1 MSEFFMQWGGPSH
14 CLNPIN
20 VSNRQRV
27 QGDCVWKAGETD
39 STVWPW
45 FELVFTVYV
54 VYKFKTSRPSA
65 ISERSQCT
73 LSLARRIW
81 IHILP
86 LRRTSPH
93 PPLSNPRE
101 GLRLPV
107 SLSSSGF
114 LFCCFV
120 FVQMAYLRL
129 DYLPRTRG
137 RRSYYLYVCL
147 CTTACT
153 HVHPQPRFA
162 PVFPPPDVCEAVWK
176 WWLRWKGAR
185 RRGVMK
191 GRVDAWEWRMK
202 GSLLGSEEM
211 CERRRV
217 RPWSGEGGACFVALE
232 RTTLSFQT
240 FGLGIFLQSV
250 AV

>member
-1 MSEFFMQWGGPSH
+1 MNSLWSAGGPSH

-20 VSNRQRV
+20 VSNSKRV
-27 QGDCVWKAGETD
+27 QGDCVWKGGETD
-39 STVWPW
+39 SAVWPW
-45 FELVFTVYV
+45 FELVFTVHAAC
-54 VYKFKTSRPSA
+54 KSKTSRSSA
-65 ISERSQCT
+65 ILERSQCT

-81 IHILP
+81 RRILL

-93 PPLSNPRE
+93 PPLSNPLE

-129 DYLPRTRG
+129 DYLPLTG
-137 RRSYYLYVCL
+137 SRRSYYLYVCL
-147 CTTACT
+147 CTTACART
-153 HVHPQPRFA
+153 CTRSLVS
-162 PVFPPPDVCEAVWK
+162 PPSSRRLVSARPFQSGDCNERGRGEEGWRREG
-176 WWLRWKGAR
+176 WMHENGEWKGVFSAVR
-185 RRGVMK
+185 R
-191 GRVDAWEWRMK
+191 
-202 GSLLGSEEM
+202 
-211 CERRRV
+211 C
-217 RPWSGEGGACFVALE
+217 GGACFVALE

-240 FGLGIFLQSV
+240 FRLGMFLQSV